1 MAMSNYP
8 IFSVLGLEIEYMLV
22 DKESLTV
29 QPKSDLILKHLAGA
43 EVNEA
48 ILGDI
53 ALSNELVM
61 HVIELK
67 NNGPKPPDEQIA
79 HQFHQAIMQLQP
91 ILDEYQ
97 LLLLPT
103 AAHPWMDPLV
113 ETKRW
118 PHGNKDIYQ
127 QYDKIFDCRG
137 HGWAN
142 LQSMHV
148 NMPFNND
155 AEFCQ
160 LHNSIRILLPLLP
173 ALAASSPF
181 LSGNRTPF
189 LDSRLDFYGKNQQK
203 IPSITGEIIPD
214 FISSKAQYEAEILKP
229 MYQDIKEYDPK
240 GFLQYE
246 WLNSRG
252 AIPKFEYNAIEIRI
266 LDSQECVIADIAIAK
281 AIHAILKNW
290 YEKDFKIPFE
300 KTYPTENLRAIF
312 DKAIKYG
319 LNVCIDDHKLLEQF
333 GVLNKQSMNIRDLW
347 TFLIEQI
354 SHNLDHKSQLALEH
368 ILKNGNLSERLIN
381 ACRNDFSK
389 DKLKFI
395 YRQLG
400 ECLVTNQQF

>member
-1 MAMSNYP
+1 MSNYP

>member
-1 MAMSNYP
+1 MSNYP

-79 HQFHQAIMQLQP
+79 NQFHQAIIQLQP